1 MISPLFYSSVASK
14 VLNLALHASHSTE
27 RYEIS
32 NYGLSRNLTLFYRSS
47 GDVNCPIST
56 EMFGLAGGLGLVRT
70 TSVKSAMMDVTVAYQ
85 MVTVAGNHG
94 ATELYRR

>member
-1 MISPLFYSSVASK
+1 
-14 VLNLALHASHSTE
+14 
-27 RYEIS
+27 
-32 NYGLSRNLTLFYRSS
+32 
-47 GDVNCPIST
+47 
-56 EMFGLAGGLGLVRT
+56 MFGLAGGLGLVRT